1 MNYTLFVDES
11 GDQGI
16 NKIRTS
22 SSGGQSPYL
31 TLGAALV
38 KDDDI
43 EAITTEIKQI
53 VGEIKGK
60 QRESFQIHF
69 SQMKHKEKVYVCQ
82 QFAQLPV
89 TFLGLISKK
98 DTLGNYAEQINKES
112 TKYYNKNIEYLL
124 EIVGQLFSQHN
135 IGFDKHQIIF
145 EEIKNFNYQQTRNY
159 INIVRD
165 NPMHQKAHQ
174 LKHINPSKIESAEKS
189 NAPLLCL
196 ADCVAYS
203 LHQCCQDWKGVYE
216 PRYIHELRSRFHCDG
231 EKYIKYSG
239 IKFIHTIA
247 RCIPSDVQGFFEKLK
262 AE

>member
-1 MNYTLFVDES
+1 MNYTVFVDES

-43 EAITTEIKQI
+43 GEITAKIKQI
-53 VGEIKGK
+53 ADEVKGN

-82 QFAQLPV
+82 KFAQLPV
-89 TFLGLISKK
+89 IFLGLISKK
-98 DTLGNYAEQINKES
+98 GTLGGYAQQIKHES
-112 TKYYNKNIEYLL
+112 AKYYNKNIEYLL

-145 EEIKNFNYQQTRNY
+145 EEIKNFNYQQTKNY
-159 INIVRD
+159 IDTVRA

-174 LKHINPSKIESAEKS
+174 LKHINPSRIESEEKS

-216 PRYIHELRSRFHCDG
+216 PRYIHELRSRFHCDR

-247 RCIPSDVQGFFEKLK
+247 ECVPPDVRDFFEELK